1 MGSLEKLKEE
11 YDNIVIPKELDMRIQ
26 QEIQKLKEFLDD
38 KTSSGNK

>member
-26 QEIQKLKEFLDD
+26 QESGRQKKLEAVIVLKE
-38 KTSSGNK
+38 